1 MLVIKIREP
10 RSTRGD
16 EIRKENVIPTGN
28 PALVNPI
35 KRGIEE
41 QEQKGSYRSQKQ
53 QQKYLLINQRNLDK
67 ICFVRSGGKKLWI

>member
-1 MLVIKIREP
+1 MPVIKSREP

-41 QEQKGSYRSQKQ
+41 QEQKGVTVPKSAAKIFAYKP
-53 QQKYLLINQRNLDK
+53 RNLDK